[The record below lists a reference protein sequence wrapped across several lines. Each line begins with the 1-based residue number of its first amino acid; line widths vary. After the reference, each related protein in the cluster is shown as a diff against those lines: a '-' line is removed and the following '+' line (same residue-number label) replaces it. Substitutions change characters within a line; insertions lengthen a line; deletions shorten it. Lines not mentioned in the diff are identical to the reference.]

1 MDIRIGIKHSPR
13 ELSFDTADTAAELE
27 AKVSSSIESGSKL
40 ISLTDSK
47 GNVFL
52 VPTEG
57 ISYLEIGAEEA
68 RRVGFI
74 S

>member
-1 MDIRIGIKHSPR
+1 MDVRIGIKHSSR
-13 ELSFDTADTAAELE
+13 ELSFESSLSAADLE
-27 AKVSSSIESGSKL
+27 KSVANSMESEAKL

-52 VPTEG
+52 IPTK
-57 ISYLEIGAEEA
+57 SLAYLEIGAEEA

-74 S
+74 A